1 MVTATAM
8 GETNPGRSEGAGA
21 VTGTLNP
28 AELALRARRLRLVL
42 TDSDGVLTDGGVY
55 YSDSGEALR
64 RFSVRDG
71 MGVERLRNAGI
82 ATAIM
87 TRESCGCVERRSA
100 KLGLPHLFLGVR
112 DKAARLPAVLAET
125 GLGIEALA
133 YIGDDV
139 NDLGIMAAIGERGL
153 TAAPADA
160 MPEVLAACHHRC
172 AARGG
177 HGAFRDFAEWI
188 LGLRAGGGGGE
199 EAVSR
204 ETPGEGE
211 RPGSGPEP
219 RGPAAAGHFK
229 EVR

>member
-1 MVTATAM
+1 VSVSSVIEPRAAAAAL
-8 GETNPGRSEGAGA
+8 P
-21 VTGTLNP
+21 P
-28 AELALRARRLRLVL
+28 AELRARASRLRLVL

-71 MGVERLRNAGI
+71 MGVERLRQAGV
-82 ATAIM
+82 ATAIV
-87 TRESCGCVERRSA
+87 TRERSGCVERRSA
-100 KLGLPHLFLGVR
+100 KLRLPYLFLGVQ
-112 DKAARLPAVLAET
+112 DKAAQLPAILAET

-160 MPEVLAACHHRC
+160 MPELLAACHHRC

-177 HGAFRDFAEWI
+177 HGAFRDFAEW
-188 LGLRAGGGGGE
+188 LLELRG
-199 EAVSR
+199 
-204 ETPGEGE
+204 
-211 RPGSGPEP
+211 
-219 RGPAAAGHFK
+219 AAASPAR
-229 EVR
+229 ERLEQEER